1 MRKRLSSGKERD
13 KKYFERILIFW
24 MKRIEFGKKSK
35 LAQLF
40 FSQMR
45 FNFDATKYKKN
56 FHSDSLNAGSAI
68 SGADEVP

>member
-1 MRKRLSSGKERD
+1 
-13 KKYFERILIFW
+13 

-45 FNFDATKYKKN
+45 LNFDATKYKKN
-56 FHSDSLNAGSAI
+56 FDSDSLNAGSAI